1 LTGLPYWSIVDNQ
14 RSTIDT
20 PTRKV
25 CKHVWKAAPARAMR
39 RAGTPRR
46 VPGMSLHR
54 TYLFAP
60 GNHPRRSAKALSLA
74 ADAVILDLEDAVA
87 NAEKPAARR
96 AVLDAAARPRRSR
109 LYVRVNAMSTEW
121 GYADLVAMTVP
132 GIDGIVLPKLESA
145 DEIKAAD
152 WLIGALER
160 QNGLPPGGIDLIPIV
175 ETAAGFMQLE
185 AIARAGTRVR
195 RLAFGAG
202 DFTLDL
208 SIIWTRDELEL
219 LAYRSAFVAASRAA
233 GLEAPLDTV
242 WVDLQ
247 DQDGFARSATRGR
260 GLGFQGKMCIHPDQ
274 VMVANRIFGP
284 DDQAVARARRVIAAF
299 AEAEAQGLASIQLD
313 GRFIDYP
320 IVHAARRVVAQAE
333 EIAAAENAE

>member
-1 LTGLPYWSIVDNQ
+1 
-14 RSTIDT
+14 
-20 PTRKV
+20 
-25 CKHVWKAAPARAMR
+25 
-39 RAGTPRR
+39 
-46 VPGMSLHR
+46 MSLHR

-60 GNHPRRSAKALSLA
+60 GNHPRRSEKALSLT

-87 NAEKPAARR
+87 NAEKPAARH
-96 AVLDAAARPRRSR
+96 AVLDAAQCPRRGR

-132 GIDGIVLPKLESA
+132 GIDGIVLPKLESV

-160 QNGLPPGGIDLIPIV
+160 QNGLQPRSIDLIPIV
-175 ETAAGFMQLE
+175 ETAAGFTKLE
-185 AIARAGTRVR
+185 NIAGAGTRVR

-208 SIIWTRDELEL
+208 SITWTRDELEL
-219 LAYRSAFVAASRAA
+219 LPYRSGFVAASRAA

-242 WVDLQ
+242 WVDLR
-247 DQDGFARSATRGR
+247 DADGFAQSATRAR

-274 VMVANRIFGP
+274 IASANHIFGP
-284 DDQAVARARRVIAAF
+284 DAQTVAQARRVIAAF
-299 AEAEAQGLASIQLD
+299 AQAEAKGLASIQLE

-320 IVHAARRVVAQAE
+320 IVHAARRIVAQAE
-333 EIAAAENAE
+333 EIAAAENPE

>member
-1 LTGLPYWSIVDNQ
+1 
-14 RSTIDT
+14 
-20 PTRKV
+20 
-25 CKHVWKAAPARAMR
+25 
-39 RAGTPRR
+39 
-46 VPGMSLHR
+46 MSLHR

-60 GNHPRRSAKALSLA
+60 GNHPRRSEKALSLA

-87 NAEKPAARR
+87 NAEKPAARQ
-96 AVLDAAARPRRSR
+96 AVLNIAERPRRGR

-160 QNGLPPGGIDLIPIV
+160 QNGLKPRSLDLIPIV
-175 ETAAGFMQLE
+175 ETAAGFTQLE
-185 AIARAGTRVR
+185 TIARAGTRVR

-208 SIIWTRDELEL
+208 SITWTRDELEL
-219 LAYRSAFVAASRAA
+219 LPYRSGFVAASRAA

-247 DQDGFARSATRGR
+247 DADGFAQSAARVR

-274 VMVANRIFGP
+274 IAPANAIFGP
-284 DDQAVARARRVIAAF
+284 DAKAVAQARRVIAAF
-299 AEAEAQGLASIQLD
+299 AEAEAKGLASIQLE

-320 IVHAARRVVAQAE
+320 IVHAARRIVAQAE
-333 EIAAAENAE
+333 EIAATESTR